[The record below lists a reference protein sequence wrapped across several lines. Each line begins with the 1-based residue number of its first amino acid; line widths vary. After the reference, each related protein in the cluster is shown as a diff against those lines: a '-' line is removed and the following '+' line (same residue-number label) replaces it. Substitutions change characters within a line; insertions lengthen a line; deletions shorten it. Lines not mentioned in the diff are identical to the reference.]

1 MTSYIIR
8 RLGQIVLVLFIVS
21 ILIFSLLQ
29 LAPGDPATVL
39 AGPGTSVE
47 ELQAIREDLGLNKPI
62 HMQYVTFVKKLFNG
76 TLKSYAYKQP
86 VISIIAERFPAT
98 LELGLFAIIL
108 ATIVSIPAGIISAI
122 WQDSAADYTVTTVA
136 LLGISTPVFWT
147 ALMLMLLLSIQLDA
161 LPVSGRGAT
170 LWGFSIFTLD
180 GLRHIVIP
188 MIALSSVQ
196 MAMNTRL
203 TRSSMLEV
211 LREDYITTARSKGLK
226 ENVVILGHAFR
237 NAVLPVMTN
246 IGMMVGTMVAGAVLT
261 ETTTAWP
268 GLGRL
273 MISSINRRDFA
284 VIFALTLLISFGYVV
299 SYLIVDILYAY
310 ADPRITYD

>member
-1 MTSYIIR
+1 
-8 RLGQIVLVLFIVS
+8 
-21 ILIFSLLQ
+21 
-29 LAPGDPATVL
+29 
-39 AGPGTSVE
+39 
-47 ELQAIREDLGLNKPI
+47 
-62 HMQYVTFVKKLFNG
+62 
-76 TLKSYAYKQP
+76 
-86 VISIIAERFPAT
+86 
-98 LELGLFAIIL
+98 
-108 ATIVSIPAGIISAI
+108 
-122 WQDSAADYTVTTVA
+122 
-136 LLGISTPVFWT
+136 
-147 ALMLMLLLSIQLDA
+147 MLLLSIQLDA

>member
-21 ILIFSLLQ
+21 VLIFSLLQ

-47 ELQAIREDLGLNKPI
+47 ELEAIRQDLGLNKPI
-62 HMQYVTFVKKLFNG
+62 HMQYLTFVKKLFNG

-86 VISIIAERFPAT
+86 VMSIIAERFPAT

-122 WQDSAADYTVTTVA
+122 WQDTTADYTVTTVA

-147 ALMLMLLLSIQLDA
+147 ALMLMLLLSIQFDA

-246 IGMMVGTMVAGAVLT
+246 VGMMVGTMVAGAVLT

>member
-1 MTSYIIR
+1 
-8 RLGQIVLVLFIVS
+8 
-21 ILIFSLLQ
+21 
-29 LAPGDPATVL
+29 
-39 AGPGTSVE
+39 VE

-122 WQDSAADYTVTTVA
+122 WQDTAADYTVTTVA

>member
-1 MTSYIIR
+1 MTAYIIR
-8 RLGQIVLVLFIVS
+8 RIGQIVLVLFVVS
-21 ILIFSLLQ
+21 VLIFSLLQ

-39 AGPGTSVE
+39 AGPGTSLE
-47 ELQAIREDLGLNKPI
+47 ELQAIRQDLGLNKPI
-62 HMQYVTFVKKLFNG
+62 HIQYLNFVKRLFNG
-76 TLKSYAYKQP
+76 TLRSYAYKQP
-86 VISIIAERFPAT
+86 VIEIIGARLPAT
-98 LELGLFAIIL
+98 VELGLFALIL
-108 ATIVSIPAGIISAI
+108 ATVISIPAGIISAL
-122 WQDSAADYTVTTVA
+122 WQDTATDYTVTTVA
-136 LLGISTPVFWT
+136 LVGISTPVFWT
-147 ALMLMLLLSIQLDA
+147 ALMLMLLLSIKLDA

-170 LWGFSIFTLD
+170 VWGFSIFTLD

-196 MAMNTRL
+196 MATNTRL

-226 ENVVILGHAFR
+226 ERVVIIGHAFR
-237 NAVLPVMTN
+237 NAILPVMTN
-246 IGMMVGTMVAGAVLT
+246 VGMMVGTLVAGAVLT

-273 MISSINRRDFA
+273 MVSSIHRRDFA
-284 VIFALTLLISFGYVV
+284 VIFALTLLISFGYVF
-299 SYLIVDILYAY
+299 SYLVVDILYAY

>member
-108 ATIVSIPAGIISAI
+108 ATIISIPAGIISAI
-122 WQDSAADYTVTTVA
+122 WQDTTADYTVTTVA

-226 ENVVILGHAFR
+226 ENAVILGHAFR

>member
-8 RLGQIVLVLFIVS
+8 RLGQIVLVLFVVS
-21 ILIFSLLQ
+21 VLIFTLLQ
-29 LAPGDPATVL
+29 LAPGDPATVM
-39 AGPGTSVE
+39 AGPGTSIE
-47 ELQAIREDLGLNKPI
+47 ELESIRQDLGLNKPI
-62 HMQYVTFVKKLFNG
+62 HMQYFTFVKKLFNG

-122 WQDSAADYTVTTVA
+122 WQDTTSDYTVTTVA

-147 ALMLMLLLSIQLDA
+147 ALMLMLLLSIQFDA

-237 NAVLPVMTN
+237 NGVLPVMTN
-246 IGMMVGTMVAGAVLT
+246 VGMMVGTMVAGAVLT

-273 MISSINRRDFA
+273 MVSSINRRDFA
-284 VIFALTLLISFGYVV
+284 VIFALTLLISFGYVI

-310 ADPRITYD
+310 ADPRITYE

>member
-86 VISIIAERFPAT
+86 VMSIIAERFPAT

-122 WQDSAADYTVTTVA
+122 WQDSTADYTVTTVA

-226 ENVVILGHAFR
+226 ENAVILGHAFR

>member
-8 RLGQIVLVLFIVS
+8 RIGQIILVLFVVS
-21 ILIFSLLQ
+21 VLIFSLLQ

-47 ELQAIREDLGLNKPI
+47 ELEAIRQDLGLNKPM
-62 HMQYVTFVKKLFNG
+62 HMQYFTFVKKLFNG
-76 TLKSYAYKQP
+76 TLTSYAYKQP
-86 VISIIAERFPAT
+86 VIEIIAERFPAT
-98 LELGLFAIIL
+98 LELGFFAIIL
-108 ATIVSIPAGIISAI
+108 ATVVSIPAGIISAI
-122 WQDSAADYTVTTVA
+122 WQDTPADYTVTTVA

-147 ALMLMLLLSIQLDA
+147 ALMLMLFLSIQLDA

-180 GLRHIVIP
+180 GLRHIIIP
-188 MIALSSVQ
+188 MIALASVQ

-226 ENVVILGHAFR
+226 ESVVILGHAFR
-237 NAVLPVMTN
+237 NAILPVMTN
-246 IGMMVGTMVAGAVLT
+246 VGMMVGTMVAGAVLT

>member
-62 HMQYVTFVKKLFNG
+62 HMQYLTFVKKLFNG

-122 WQDSAADYTVTTVA
+122 WQDTSADYTVTTVA

>member
-1 MTSYIIR
+1 MTSYIVR
-8 RLGQIVLVLFIVS
+8 RLGQIVLVLFAVS
-21 ILIFSLLQ
+21 ILIFGLLQ
-29 LAPGDPATVL
+29 AAPGDPATVL
-39 AGPGTSVE
+39 AGPGTSIE
-47 ELQAIREDLGLNKPI
+47 ELDAIRENLGLDKSLP
-62 HMQYVTFVKKLFNG
+62 MQYWTFVKKLFNG
-76 TLKSYAYKQP
+76 TLRSYAYKQP

-98 LELGLFAIIL
+98 LELGLFALIL

-122 WQDSAADYTVTTVA
+122 WQDTPADYTVTTVA

-147 ALMLMLLLSIQLDA
+147 ALILMLLLSIQFDA

-170 LWGFSIFTLD
+170 LWGFSVFTLD

-226 ENVVILGHAFR
+226 DSVVILGHAFR

-246 IGMMVGTMVAGAVLT
+246 VGMMVGTLVAGAVLT

-273 MISSINRRDFA
+273 MISSIERRDFA
-284 VIFALTLLISFGYVV
+284 VIFALTLLIAFGYVV

>member
-8 RLGQIVLVLFIVS
+8 RIGQIVLVLFVVS
-21 ILIFSLLQ
+21 VLIFSLLQ

-39 AGPGTSVE
+39 AGPGTSLE
-47 ELQAIREDLGLNKPI
+47 ELEAIRQDLGLNKPI
-62 HMQYVTFVKKLFNG
+62 HMQYLTFVKKLFNG

-86 VISIIAERFPAT
+86 VISIIAERFPAS
-98 LELGLFAIIL
+98 LELGLFAVIL

-122 WQDSAADYTVTTVA
+122 WQDSPADYTVTTVA

-188 MIALSSVQ
+188 MLALSSVQ

-226 ENVVILGHAFR
+226 ESVVILGHAFR

-246 IGMMVGTMVAGAVLT
+246 VGMMVGTIVAGAVLT

-284 VIFALTLLISFGYVV
+284 VIFALTLLMSFGYVL

>member
-8 RLGQIVLVLFIVS
+8 RLGQIVLVLFVVS
-21 ILIFSLLQ
+21 VLIFTLLQ
-29 LAPGDPATVL
+29 LAPGDPATVM
-39 AGPGTSVE
+39 AGPGTSTE
-47 ELQAIREDLGLNKPI
+47 ELESIRQDLDLNKPI
-62 HMQYVTFVKKLFNG
+62 HMQYFTFVKKLFNG

-98 LELGLFAIIL
+98 LELGLFAFIL
-108 ATIVSIPAGIISAI
+108 STIVSIPAGIISAI
-122 WQDSAADYTVTTVA
+122 WQDTTADYTVTTVA

-147 ALMLMLLLSIQLDA
+147 ALMLMLLLSIQFDA

-246 IGMMVGTMVAGAVLT
+246 VGMMVGTMVAGAVLT

-310 ADPRITYD
+310 ADPRITYE

>member
-8 RLGQIVLVLFIVS
+8 RLGQIFLVLFIVS

-108 ATIVSIPAGIISAI
+108 ATIISIPAGIISAI
-122 WQDSAADYTVTTVA
+122 WKDTAADYTVTTVA

-170 LWGFSIFTLD
+170 FWGFSIFTLD

>member
-8 RLGQIVLVLFIVS
+8 RMAQIVLVLFIVS
-21 ILIFSLLQ
+21 ILVFSLLQ

-39 AGPGTSVE
+39 AGPGTSIDE
-47 ELQAIREDLGLNKPI
+47 IEAIREDLGLNKPI
-62 HMQYVTFVKKLFNG
+62 HMQYLTFVKKLFNG
-76 TLKSYAYKQP
+76 TLKSYAYKQS

-108 ATIVSIPAGIISAI
+108 ATIISIPAGIISAI
-122 WQDSAADYTVTTVA
+122 WQDTTADYTVTTVA

-211 LREDYITTARSKGLK
+211 LREDYVTTARSKGLK
-226 ENVVILGHAFR
+226 ETAVIMGHAFR
-237 NAVLPVMTN
+237 NAMLPVMTN
-246 IGMMVGTMVAGAVLT
+246 VGMMVGTMVAGAVLT

-273 MISSINRRDFA
+273 MVSSIHRRDFA
-284 VIFALTLLISFGYVV
+284 VIFALTLLISFGYVM

-310 ADPRITYD
+310 ADPRITYE

>member
-122 WQDSAADYTVTTVA
+122 WQDTTADYTVTTVA

>member
-8 RLGQIVLVLFIVS
+8 RMGQIVLVLFVVS

-39 AGPGTSVE
+39 AGPGTSIE
-47 ELQAIREDLGLNKPI
+47 ELEAIREDLGLNKPI
-62 HMQYVTFVKKLFNG
+62 HMQYLTFVKKLFNG

-86 VISIIAERFPAT
+86 VISIIAERFPAS

-122 WQDSAADYTVTTVA
+122 WQDTPADYSVTTVA

-188 MIALSSVQ
+188 MLALSSVQ

-237 NAVLPVMTN
+237 NAILPVMTN
-246 IGMMVGTMVAGAVLT
+246 IGMMVGTIVAGAVLT

-284 VIFALTLLISFGYVV
+284 VIFALTLLISFGYVL

>member
-1 MTSYIIR
+1 MTSYIVR

-21 ILIFSLLQ
+21 VLIFTLLQ

-39 AGPGTSVE
+39 AGPGTSLE
-47 ELQAIREDLGLNKPI
+47 ELESIRQNLGLNKPL
-62 HMQYVTFVKKLFNG
+62 HMQYLTFVKKLFNG
-76 TLKSYAYKQP
+76 TLRSYAYKQP

-98 LELGLFAIIL
+98 LELGFFALILAII
-108 ATIVSIPAGIISAI
+108 ISIPAGIVSAI
-122 WQDSAADYTVTTVA
+122 WQDTPTDYSVTTVA
-136 LLGISTPVFWT
+136 LVGISTPVFWT

-180 GLRHIVIP
+180 GLRHIIIP

-211 LREDYITTARSKGLK
+211 LREDYVTTARSKGLK
-226 ENVVILGHAFR
+226 ESAVILGHAFR

-246 IGMMVGTMVAGAVLT
+246 VGMMVGTMVAGAVLT

-273 MISSINRRDFA
+273 MVSSIHRRDFA
-284 VIFALTLLISFGYVV
+284 VIFALTLLISFGYVM

>member
-1 MTSYIIR
+1 MTSYIVR
-8 RLGQIVLVLFIVS
+8 RLGQIVLVLFAVS
-21 ILIFSLLQ
+21 ILIFGLLQ
-29 LAPGDPATVL
+29 AAPGDPATVL
-39 AGPGTSVE
+39 AGPGTSIE
-47 ELQAIREDLGLNKPI
+47 ELEAIRENLGLDKSLPV
-62 HMQYVTFVKKLFNG
+62 QYWTFVRKLFNG
-76 TLKSYAYKQP
+76 TLRSYAYKQP

-98 LELGLFAIIL
+98 LELGVFALIL

-122 WQDSAADYTVTTVA
+122 WQDTPADYTVTTVA

-147 ALMLMLLLSIQLDA
+147 ALILMLLLSIQFDA

-180 GLRHIVIP
+180 GLRHIIIP

-226 ENVVILGHAFR
+226 DSVVILGHAFR

-246 IGMMVGTMVAGAVLT
+246 VGMMVGTLVAGAVLT

-273 MISSINRRDFA
+273 MISSISRRDFA
-284 VIFALTLLISFGYVV
+284 VIFALTLLIAFGYVV

>member
-8 RLGQIVLVLFIVS
+8 RLGQIVLVLFAVS
-21 ILIFSLLQ
+21 VLIFTLLQ

-39 AGPGTSVE
+39 AGPGTSLE
-47 ELQAIREDLGLNKPI
+47 ELESIRQNLGLNKPLP
-62 HMQYVTFVKKLFNG
+62 MQYLTFVKKLFNG
-76 TLKSYAYKQP
+76 TLESYAYKQP

-98 LELGLFAIIL
+98 LELGFFALILAII
-108 ATIVSIPAGIISAI
+108 ISIPAGIISAI
-122 WQDSAADYTVTTVA
+122 WQDTPADYSVTTVA

-147 ALMLMLLLSIQLDA
+147 ALMLMLLLSVQLDA

-180 GLRHIVIP
+180 GLRHIIIP

-211 LREDYITTARSKGLK
+211 LREDYVTTARSKGLK
-226 ENVVILGHAFR
+226 ESAVILGHAFR

-246 IGMMVGTMVAGAVLT
+246 VGMMVGTMVAGAVLT

-273 MISSINRRDFA
+273 MVSSIHRRDFA
-284 VIFALTLLISFGYVV
+284 VIFALTLLISFGYVM

>member
-1 MTSYIIR
+1 MTSYIAR
-8 RLGQIVLVLFIVS
+8 RLGQIVLVLFAVS
-21 ILIFSLLQ
+21 ILIFGLLQ
-29 LAPGDPATVL
+29 AAPGDPATVL
-39 AGPGTSVE
+39 AGPGTSTE
-47 ELQAIREDLGLNKPI
+47 ELEAIRENLGLDKSLP
-62 HMQYVTFVKKLFNG
+62 MQYWTFVKRLFNG
-76 TLKSYAYKQP
+76 SLKSYAYKQP

-98 LELGLFAIIL
+98 LELGVFALIL

-122 WQDSAADYTVTTVA
+122 WQDTPADYTVTTVA

-147 ALMLMLLLSIQLDA
+147 ALILMLLLSIQFDA

-226 ENVVILGHAFR
+226 DSVVILGHAFR

-246 IGMMVGTMVAGAVLT
+246 VGMMVGTLVAGAVLT

-284 VIFALTLLISFGYVV
+284 VIFALTLLIAFGYVV

>member
-8 RLGQIVLVLFIVS
+8 RLGQIVLVLFVVS
-21 ILIFSLLQ
+21 VLIFTLLQ
-29 LAPGDPATVL
+29 LAPGDPATVM
-39 AGPGTSVE
+39 AGPGTSTE
-47 ELQAIREDLGLNKPI
+47 ELESIRQDLDLNKPI
-62 HMQYVTFVKKLFNG
+62 HMQYFTFVKKLFNG

-98 LELGLFAIIL
+98 LELGLFAFIL
-108 ATIVSIPAGIISAI
+108 STIVSIPAGIISAI
-122 WQDSAADYTVTTVA
+122 WQDTTADYTVTTVA

-147 ALMLMLLLSIQLDA
+147 ALMLMLLLSIQFDA

-246 IGMMVGTMVAGAVLT
+246 VGMMVGAMVAGAVLT

-310 ADPRITYD
+310 ADPRITYE

>member
-8 RLGQIVLVLFIVS
+8 RIGQIVLVLFIVS
-21 ILIFSLLQ
+21 VLIFSLLQ

-39 AGPGTSVE
+39 AGPGTSIE
-47 ELQAIREDLGLNKPI
+47 ELEAIRQDLGLNKPV
-62 HMQYVTFVKKLFNG
+62 HMQYLTFVSKLFNG
-76 TLKSYAYKQP
+76 TLMSYAYKQP

-122 WQDSAADYTVTTVA
+122 WQDTTADYTVTTVA

-226 ENVVILGHAFR
+226 ENFVILGHAFR

-246 IGMMVGTMVAGAVLT
+246 VGMMVGTMVAGAVLT

>member
-8 RLGQIVLVLFIVS
+8 RLGQIVLVLFVVS
-21 ILIFSLLQ
+21 VLIFTLLQ
-29 LAPGDPATVL
+29 LAPGDPATVM
-39 AGPGTSVE
+39 AGPGTSIE
-47 ELQAIREDLGLNKPI
+47 ELESIRRDLGLNKPI
-62 HMQYVTFVKKLFNG
+62 HMQYFTFVKKLFNG

-122 WQDSAADYTVTTVA
+122 WQDTTADYTVTTVA

-147 ALMLMLLLSIQLDA
+147 ALMLMLLLSIQFDA

-226 ENVVILGHAFR
+226 DNVVILGHAFR

-246 IGMMVGTMVAGAVLT
+246 VGMMVGTMVAGAVLT

-284 VIFALTLLISFGYVV
+284 VIFALTLLISFGYVI

-310 ADPRITYD
+310 ADPRITYE

>member
-8 RLGQIVLVLFIVS
+8 RIGQIILVLFVVS
-21 ILIFSLLQ
+21 VLIFSLLQ

-47 ELQAIREDLGLNKPI
+47 ELEAIRQDLGLNKPM
-62 HMQYVTFVKKLFNG
+62 HMQYFTFVKKLFNG
-76 TLKSYAYKQP
+76 TLTSYAYKQP
-86 VISIIAERFPAT
+86 VIEIIAERFPAT
-98 LELGLFAIIL
+98 LELGFFAIIL
-108 ATIVSIPAGIISAI
+108 ATVVSIPAGIISAI
-122 WQDSAADYTVTTVA
+122 WQDTPADYTVTTVA

-147 ALMLMLLLSIQLDA
+147 ALMLMLFLSIQLDA

-180 GLRHIVIP
+180 GLRHIIIP
-188 MIALSSVQ
+188 MIALASVQ

-226 ENVVILGHAFR
+226 ESVVILGHAFR
-237 NAVLPVMTN
+237 NAILPVMTN
-246 IGMMVGTMVAGAVLT
+246 VGMMVGTMVAGAVLT

-268 GLGRL
+268 GLGLL
-273 MISSINRRDFA
+273 MISSISRRDFA

>member
-8 RLGQIVLVLFIVS
+8 RLGQIVLVLFAVS
-21 ILIFSLLQ
+21 ILIFGLLQ
-29 LAPGDPATVL
+29 AAPGDPASVM
-39 AGPGTSVE
+39 AGPGTSIQ
-47 ELQAIREDLGLNKPI
+47 ELESIREDLGLNKSLP
-62 HMQYVTFVKKLFNG
+62 MQYWTFVRRLFNG

-86 VISIIAERFPAT
+86 VISLIVERFPAT
-98 LELGLFAIIL
+98 LELGFFAILL
-108 ATIVSIPAGIISAI
+108 ATLVSVPAGIISAF
-122 WQDSAADYTVTTVA
+122 WQDSPADYTVTTFA

-147 ALMLMLLLSIQLDA
+147 ALMLMLLLSIQFDI

-170 LWGFSIFTLD
+170 MWGFSIFTVD

-188 MIALSSVQ
+188 MIALASVQ

-226 ENVVILGHAFR
+226 ESVVVLGHAFR
-237 NAVLPVMTN
+237 NAILPVMTN
-246 IGMMVGTMVAGAVLT
+246 VGMMVGTMVAGAVLT

-273 MISSINRRDFA
+273 MVSSINRRDFS
-284 VIFALTLLISFGYVV
+284 VIFALTLLIAFGYVV

>member
-8 RLGQIVLVLFIVS
+8 RLGQIVLVLFVVS
-21 ILIFSLLQ
+21 VLIFTLLQ
-29 LAPGDPATVL
+29 LAPGDPATVM
-39 AGPGTSVE
+39 AGPGTSIE
-47 ELQAIREDLGLNKPI
+47 ELESIRQDLGLNKPI
-62 HMQYVTFVKKLFNG
+62 HMQYFTFVKKLFNG

-122 WQDSAADYTVTTVA
+122 WQDTTADYTVTTVA

-147 ALMLMLLLSIQLDA
+147 ALMLMLLLSIQFDA

-237 NAVLPVMTN
+237 NGVLPVMTN
-246 IGMMVGTMVAGAVLT
+246 VGMMVGTMVAGAVLT

-273 MISSINRRDFA
+273 MVSSINRRDFA
-284 VIFALTLLISFGYVV
+284 VIFALTLLISFGYVI

-310 ADPRITYD
+310 ADPRITYE